1 MSNKHVCHL
10 DAYVSTLGD
19 EMAHLFLLSWRSTAK
34 IVEVLNRQSKKLV
47 IGSRCFN
54 AQDKKWTI
62 LQEGNL
68 IFSNSVFG
76 EVLKTLPWL
85 RESFNVAAQEKP
97 KVFVMGVNILDFNPL
112 PSSPLAQRSEV
123 KSKQE
128 PLPDFSMSH
137 CCVCCGC

>member
-1 MSNKHVCHL
+1 M
-10 DAYVSTLGD
+10 
-19 EMAHLFLLSWRSTAK
+19 
-34 IVEVLNRQSKKLV
+34 LNRQSKKLV

-62 LQEGNL
+62 LQEGNH

-97 KVFVMGVNILDFNPL
+97 KGFVMGVNVLDFNPL
-112 PSSPLAQRSEV
+112 PSSPLAQRVRSNQ
-123 KSKQE
+123 SRG
-128 PLPDFSMSH
+128 FSRTFPCH
-137 CCVCCGC
+137 IAVCVVDAETMLCSNSGL